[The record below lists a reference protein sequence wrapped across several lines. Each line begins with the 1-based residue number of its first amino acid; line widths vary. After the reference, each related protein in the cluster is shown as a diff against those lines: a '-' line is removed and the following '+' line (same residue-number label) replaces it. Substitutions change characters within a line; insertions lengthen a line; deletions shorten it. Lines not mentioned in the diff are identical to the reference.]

1 MSSRATIIMLL
12 LASVAL
18 AWAWIIGSPGADSVR
33 AVARS
38 SLVEDLG
45 LSPGDIS
52 AIHIDKSD
60 EKTVGFQREGDTWWQ
75 VEPIRHRTQTVAML
89 ALVEAAMQTEV
100 LDELEETDPES
111 LIRLDLLPPR
121 GTIRFVYGGD
131 ELVLELGRTGIGG
144 RSYMRRNRTG
154 PVLVTK
160 GNIHG
165 YVLDQDPVL
174 WRDRLLFPGI
184 DIEVDRIERTIGDSR
199 IAVERQGTEWRMTS
213 PISTRLNQ
221 DEIGRHIIE
230 LARSS
235 WSDVI
240 LEEPEDF
247 AVFGLAPPAASI
259 QIRHGEEEHV
269 LHVGERLGGDTDAR
283 SAMVEGVPVVLK
295 LDSNTV
301 ASILSDP
308 VGLIDHTGSGVQPAD
323 VKRIVIESQ
332 DGTVVLERTLDT
344 WTAPDYE
351 DQVVP
356 SEPVDSLLESLM
368 QLRATEIEIREDYP
382 AELERARVTLHG
394 FGGRPLDTVRL
405 LRETEESGRWGME
418 NGDGVIRIH
427 PEFLMLPLQPA
438 DYELPV
444 GKP

>member
-1 MSSRATIIMLL
+1 MSTRATIIMLL
-12 LASVAL
+12 LACLAL
-18 AWAWIIGSPGADSVR
+18 AWAWFMSPPGGDSARV
-33 AVARS
+33 VTRS

-45 LSPGDIS
+45 LSPGDIN
-52 AIHIDKSD
+52 AIHVAKAE
-60 EKTVGFQREGDTWWQ
+60 EKTVSFRREGDTWWQ
-75 VEPIRHRTQTVAML
+75 VEPFRHRAQAVAML
-89 ALVEAAMQTEV
+89 ALVESALQEEV
-100 LDELEETDPES
+100 LNELEETDPES
-111 LIRLDLLPPR
+111 LRRLDLLPPR
-121 GTIRFVYGGD
+121 GTIRFVYGED

-165 YVLDQDPVL
+165 YVLEQDPVL

-184 DIEVDRIERTIGDSR
+184 DIEVDHIERTIGDSR
-199 IAVERQGTEWRMTS
+199 IAVERQGTKWRMTS

-240 LEEPEDF
+240 LEEPEDL

-269 LHVGERLGGDTDAR
+269 LHVGERLGGDTEAR

-295 LDSNTV
+295 LNSNTV

-332 DGTVVLERTLDT
+332 GGTIVLERTLDT
-344 WTAPDYE
+344 WTAPGHE

-356 SEPVDSLLESLM
+356 SEAVDSLLESLTH
-368 QLRATEIEIREDYP
+368 LRATEIEIRENYP
-382 AELERARVTLHG
+382 AELERARITLHG

-405 LRETEESGRWGME
+405 LRETEDSGRWGME

-427 PEFLMLPLQPA
+427 PEFLVLPLHPA
-438 DYELPV
+438 DYELP
-444 GKP
+444 GGMP